1 MLIMKSKAN
10 HLMEKV
16 SNIKI
21 TKKGNWV
28 KLDPEA
34 SDVKIDVSVLSEQYL
49 KDITFGILYQLK
61 EAVNYVNEHVSAQ
74 GSYEFSV
81 KQNENILNLIQCH
94 VKIQPR
100 HASSKKYNCWIE
112 KGQTDRSPISGWSCG
127 CKVGARTVWCCA
139 HDAFVL

>member
-1 MLIMKSKAN
+1 MYCAFCILLRLSFFNAR
-10 HLMEKV
+10 LLF
-16 SNIKI
+16 
-21 TKKGNWV
+21 
-28 KLDPEA
+28 KLKTYLKNVFTEA
-34 SDVKIDVSVLSEQYL
+34 SDVKINFPVLSEIFL
-49 KDITFGILYQLK
+49 RDITFGIHQL
-61 EAVNYVNEHVSAQ
+61 EQAVNDVNEHVSAQ

-81 KQNENILNLIQCH
+81 NQNENILNLIQCH

-112 KGQTDRSPISGWSCG
+112 KGQTDRSPISGWFCG